1 MMTKAIKST
10 KKRRLKG
17 VKVSAV
23 KTYTSFEE
31 AFNNFGNVRHDK
43 EDKRYMPYNND
54 KPARSVL
61 NTSGFDSRKKRY
73 LYGRE
78 M

>member
-1 MMTKAIKST
+1 MAIKST
-10 KKRRLKG
+10 KRKGKIRR
-17 VKVSAV
+17 VKVSTV
-23 KTYTSFEE
+23 KTYTSFED
-31 AFNNFGNVRHDK
+31 AFNSFGNVGNDK
-43 EDKRYMPYNND
+43 EDKRYMPYNNA